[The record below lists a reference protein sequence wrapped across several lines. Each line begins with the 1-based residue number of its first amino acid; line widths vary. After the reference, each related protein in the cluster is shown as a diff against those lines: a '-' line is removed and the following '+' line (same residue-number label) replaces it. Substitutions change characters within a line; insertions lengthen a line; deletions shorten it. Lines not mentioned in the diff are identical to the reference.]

1 MLANLI
7 QVRVRAKDAPP
18 GHKATGAVRADHA
31 EAHPGDTISVI
42 VEVAFEGGAPAG
54 GLSVGCSPPEDFTA
68 GEPRLELRP
77 DGATV
82 AIPVSIAPT
91 AELGRYYAQVV
102 YSDAAKEHF
111 ESEFAVELTKHWV
124 TIESISAAPA
134 RASPGDAVDV
144 VVRMSFGGEGR
155 VRGHARGRVVPEG
168 WGGDEEQALQ
178 LVKER
183 GSVTTEREM
192 VWHVR
197 IPRDAELGQYNAEV
211 EFSSGEG
218 KEERTVPRVLLVV
231 PRRAVGVD
239 VPTVEP
245 AVLGPG
251 EPFVLRARFENTG
264 LEPLDVR
271 AGGELAPE
279 AGGSAVPLDE
289 RTLPLVPAAVS
300 EASWGLTAPERTGR
314 WLCRVRGRADRTE
327 GADPAPALLDVR
339 PPHLPQALAVV
350 PAQHWASPGEELEVV
365 VQLVDGGSHPGTEA
379 TVTVALEGD
388 AGDRS
393 QVTWRGALGT
403 EPVDARVR
411 VTLPRTAA
419 DAGGSGSTARF
430 AAVVTAED
438 GRVLIRVPG
447 AVAVRRRI
455 SLAPRI
461 IKASTD
467 PGRVADC
474 LLPGERVLSSK
485 SAGALVLHELTS
497 GARVY
502 SRDGVV
508 VGVDAP
514 MDDAFWDGALDAE
527 LRAYTGLHASL
538 GPAATA
544 ARAESV
550 LMRAL
555 ERGLGGNGARG
566 AKGAKGTPL
575 VEEALALARAFDPE
589 RPDHAARPKEGMLA
603 PLGAFLA
610 DRASPPA
617 WARPIAPAIRRALE
631 STEGRPVP
639 DRPGEAAG
647 EAAGVSAGALDR
659 LAQLLETTVR
669 TGGFDERALEGAVA
683 LVAAAG
689 AAGSE
694 AHRLRATG
702 DPWGL
707 GPEVHADSEAANQA
721 MSSQLGALLGLL
733 ARHRA
738 RRSGALRNAAQR
750 AAHAAVARD
759 LVVEASQLVAHSG
772 ETCDIALSLRNA
784 SGQELALRL
793 HLAMPS
799 TAWALLDPPSRGSEG
814 LASFGPVRVPAGG
827 STRLEL
833 VLYVPTT
840 AKMDRYVIPLEV
852 VPEPGELAPEQVG
865 EGT

>member
-1 MLANLI
+1 VLANLI

-18 GHKATGAVRADHA
+18 GHKATGTVRADQA
-31 EAHPGDTISVI
+31 DAHPGDTIAVI

-54 GLSVGCSPPEDFTA
+54 GLSVGCSPPEDFMA
-68 GEPRLELRP
+68 GEPEVEVRP

-82 AIPVSIAPT
+82 AIPVSIAQT

-102 YSDAAKEHF
+102 YSDATKEHF
-111 ESEFAVELTKHWV
+111 EAEYAIEVAKHWV
-124 TIESISAAPA
+124 TIESISTVPPRAA
-134 RASPGDAVDV
+134 PGDAVDV

-155 VRGHARGRVVPEG
+155 VRGHARGRLAPEG
-168 WGGDEEQALQ
+168 WGGDEEQVLQ
-178 LVKER
+178 LTKER

-197 IPRDAELGQYNAEV
+197 IPREAKLGPYMATV

-218 KEERTVPRVLLVV
+218 KEERTVPKVLLVV
-231 PRRAVGVD
+231 PRRAVGIE
-239 VPTVEP
+239 VPSVEP
-245 AVLGPG
+245 AIIAPG
-251 EPFVLRARFENTG
+251 EPLVLRARFENTG
-264 LEPLDVR
+264 FEPLDVR
-271 AGGELAPE
+271 AAGELAPE

-289 RTLPLVPAAVS
+289 RVLALAPAVVS
-300 EASWGLTAPERTGR
+300 EVSWGLTAPERTGR

-327 GADPAPALLDVR
+327 GADPAPAVLDVR

-350 PAQHWASPGEELEVV
+350 PAQHWAGPGEEVDV
-365 VQLVDGGSHPGTEA
+365 AVQLVDGGSHPGTEA
-379 TVTVALEGD
+379 TVTVALEDD

-393 QVTWRGALGT
+393 QATWRGALGT
-403 EPVDARVR
+403 DPVDARVR
-411 VTLPRTAA
+411 VMLPRTAA
-419 DAGGSGSTARF
+419 DADGSGSTARF

-455 SLAPRI
+455 SLEPRI
-461 IKASTD
+461 IKAKTD
-467 PGRVADC
+467 PGRVVDC
-474 LLPGERVLSSK
+474 LLPGERVLASK
-485 SAGALVLHELTS
+485 SVGGLVLHELTS
-497 GARVY
+497 GARIY
-502 SRDGVV
+502 SRGTAV

-514 MDDAFWDGALDAE
+514 MDDAFWSEALDAE

-538 GPAATA
+538 GPAARA

-555 ERGLGGNGARG
+555 ETGLSG
-566 AKGAKGTPL
+566 KGAATTPL
-575 VEEALALARAFDPE
+575 VEEAVALARAFDPA
-589 RPDHAARPKEGMLA
+589 RPDHGARPKEGILA
-603 PLGAFLA
+603 PLGSFLA

-639 DRPGEAAG
+639 DRPGAAAG
-647 EAAGVSAGALDR
+647 RAAGATAGALER
-659 LAQLLETTVR
+659 LAQLLEASAR
-669 TGGFDERALEGAVA
+669 SGRLDEHALEGAVA
-683 LVAAAG
+683 LVAATG

-694 AHRLRATG
+694 AHRLRAIG
-702 DPWGL
+702 DPWAL
-707 GPEVHADSEAANQA
+707 GPDVHADSEAANQA
-721 MSSQLGALLGLL
+721 MSSQLGALLGML

-738 RRSGALRNAAQR
+738 RRSGAERNAAQR

-759 LVVEASQLVAHSG
+759 LTVDVSPVVGHSG
-772 ETCDIALSLRNA
+772 ETCEIAVALRNA
-784 SGQELALRL
+784 SQQGLSLRL

-814 LASFGPVRVPAGG
+814 LASFGPVMVPAGG
-827 STRLEL
+827 SADLEL

-840 AKMDRYVIPLEV
+840 AKMDRYVLPLEV
-852 VPEPGELAPEQVG
+852 VPEPGELVPEQVG
-865 EGT
+865 EAP

>member
-1 MLANLI
+1 VLANLI
-7 QVRVRAKDAPP
+7 QVRVKAKDAPP
-18 GHKATGAVRADHA
+18 GHKATGTVRANQAD
-31 EAHPGDTISVI
+31 AHPGDTITVI

-68 GEPRLELRP
+68 GEPGVEVRP
-77 DGATV
+77 EGATV
-82 AIPVSIAPT
+82 TIPVSIAQT

-102 YSDAAKEHF
+102 YSDATKEHF
-111 ESEFAVELTKHWV
+111 EAEYAIEVAKHWV
-124 TIESISAAPA
+124 TIESISTVPPRAA
-134 RASPGDAVDV
+134 PGDAVDV
-144 VVRMSFGGEGR
+144 VVRMTFGGEGR
-155 VRGHARGRVVPEG
+155 VRGHAKGRVAPEG
-168 WGGDEEQALQ
+168 WGGDEEQVLQ
-178 LVKER
+178 LTKER

-197 IPRDAELGQYNAEV
+197 IPREAKLGPYMATV

-218 KEERTVPRVLLVV
+218 KEERTVPKVLLVV
-231 PRRAVGVD
+231 PRRAMGVD
-239 VPTVEP
+239 VPSVEP
-245 AVLGPG
+245 AIIAPS

-289 RTLPLVPAAVS
+289 RVLALAPAAVS
-300 EASWGLTAPERTGR
+300 EVSWGLTAPERIGR

-327 GADPAPALLDVR
+327 GADPAPAVLDVR

-350 PAQHWASPGEELEVV
+350 PAQHWAGPGEEVEVA

-379 TVTVALEGD
+379 TVTVALEDD

-393 QVTWRGALGT
+393 QATWRGALGT
-403 EPVDARVR
+403 DPVDARVR
-411 VTLPRTAA
+411 VMLPRTAA
-419 DAGGSGSTARF
+419 DADGSGSTARF
-430 AAVVTAED
+430 AAVVTSED

-455 SLAPRI
+455 SLEPSI

-474 LLPGERVLSSK
+474 LLPGERVLASK
-485 SAGALVLHELTS
+485 GVGALVLHELTS
-497 GARVY
+497 GARIY
-502 SRDGVV
+502 SRDGAV

-514 MDDAFWDGALDAE
+514 MDDAFWSTALDAE

-555 ERGLGGNGARG
+555 EAGLGG
-566 AKGAKGTPL
+566 KGAAAAATPL
-575 VEEALALARAFDPE
+575 VEEAVALARAFDPE
-589 RPDHAARPKEGMLA
+589 RPDHGTRPKEGMLA

-631 STEGRPVP
+631 STEGRPMP
-639 DRPGEAAG
+639 EGPGAAAG
-647 EAAGVSAGALDR
+647 QAAGAAAGALER
-659 LAQLLETTVR
+659 LAQLLASSAR
-669 TGGFDERALEGAVA
+669 SGRFDERALEGAVA

-689 AAGSE
+689 VAGSE
-694 AHRLRATG
+694 AHRLRAIG
-702 DPWGL
+702 DPWAM
-707 GPEVHADSEAANQA
+707 GPEVHADSEAANGA

-738 RRSGALRNAAQR
+738 RRSGAERNAALR

-759 LVVEASQLVAHSG
+759 LAVDASRVVGHSG
-772 ETCDIALSLRNA
+772 ETCEIALTLRNA
-784 SGQELALRL
+784 SQQELSLRL

-827 STRLEL
+827 SARLDL

-840 AKMDRYVIPLEV
+840 AKMDRYVLPLEV

-865 EGT
+865 ESP